1 MTRDLI
7 VTIKTEDDTATAEME
22 SARSAIADDGSD
34 GSRLRL
40 VVSGA
45 DDINVESSPPLGIAA
60 AAAESSGD
68 GSDDSASTSGSF
80 WPDLEVLDPDHP
92 V

>member
-1 MTRDLI
+1 MMRDLI
-7 VTIKTEDDTATAEME
+7 VKIKTEDDETGTEGMD
-22 SARSAIADDGSD
+22 SARSAIASEGS
-34 GSRLRL
+34 RL

-45 DDINVESSPPLGIAA
+45 DGKEDVVESPPAA
-60 AAAESSGD
+60 VSED
-68 GSDDSASTSGSF
+68 SDSDSTTTSGSF